1 MRRRTIESAAAQRL
15 CIMRRRLLLLLAFTA
30 PLSAQD
36 GGQLYTLYCSAC
48 HAPDGLGATG
58 GLFPP
63 LAGSPWLAGDPD
75 RSIKVVLHGL
85 HGPVDVLGKTY
96 DLEMPPQGAVLPDD
110 QIAAIL
116 THVRSSWGNQAAA
129 VTAETVKTIR
139 AATTE
144 RKTPWTAAEIL
155 KLHPLPLE
163 KTALRNLV
171 SHVYRGEWKHLPDFA
186 TLKPDSVEEEH
197 DGIITLA
204 DSPHEIDFAM
214 VWEGQLEVPAT
225 GEYLFSLDIDDA
237 GKILIDGENI
247 LEVHGI
253 GPMNGSRVQRSRIP
267 LSQGLH
273 PVRVEYLQHKGN
285 RGISIGWRLFEGKQF
300 QWLTASKDTSPKA
313 REPLPISPV
322 DGRPVI
328 YRNFITGTTPRA
340 IGVGF
345 PGGLNLAW
353 SADHLG
359 PELLWTGAFL
369 DGTAKWLN
377 RGTDKNPP
385 AGENLINL
393 GNSKTLPAE
402 ARFKGYKLDPD
413 GNPTFIVVIGDQILT
428 DSWRAE
434 NGALLRT
441 LGINRGSPLE
451 IVVSDHGISDK
462 VSVETDDGALKGASR
477 VTLPPGKPR
486 TLIYRWK

>member
-1 MRRRTIESAAAQRL
+1 M
-15 CIMRRRLLLLLAFTA
+15 RRLLLLLALTS
-30 PLSAQD
+30 PISAQD

-48 HAPDGLGATG
+48 HAPDGKGATG

-63 LAGSPWLAGDPD
+63 LAGSPWLAGAPD
-75 RSIKVVLHGL
+75 RAIKVILHGL
-85 HGPVDVLGKTY
+85 HGPVEVLGKTY

-129 VTAETVKTIR
+129 VTAETVQTIR
-139 AATTE
+139 ATTAQ
-144 RKTPWTAAEIL
+144 RKTSWTAPEL
-155 KLHPLPLE
+155 LQLHPLPLE
-163 KTALRNLV
+163 KTALRHLV
-171 SHVYRGEWKHLPDFA
+171 SQVYRGKWTHLPDFA
-186 TLKPDSVEEEH
+186 TLQPDSVEEEH

-204 DSPHEIDFAM
+204 DSPHQDHYAM
-214 VWEGQLEVPAT
+214 VWEGQLEVPAD
-225 GEYLFSLDIDDA
+225 GEYLFSLDADDA

-253 GPMNGSRVQRSRIP
+253 GPMNGSRVQRSRNQ
-267 LSQGLH
+267 LTAGLH
-273 PVRVEYLQHKGN
+273 PIRVEYLEHTSEQ
-285 RGISIGWRLFEGKQF
+285 GISIGWRPFEGNQL
-300 QWLTASKDTSPKA
+300 QWLTATKDTAPKA
-313 REPLPISPV
+313 RDPLPIDPV

-328 YRNFITGTTPRA
+328 YRNFIAGTTPRA

-369 DGTAKWLN
+369 DGTAKWLD
-377 RGTDKNPP
+377 RGTANNPP
-385 AGENLINL
+385 AGQNVVTL
-393 GNSKTLPAE
+393 GPCKSLPAE
-402 ARFKGYKLDPD
+402 ARFKGYKLDPA
-413 GNPTFIVVIGDQILT
+413 GNPTFVVQIGNQILT

-434 NGALLRT
+434 NETLQRT
-441 LGINRGSPLE
+441 LAINRGSPLK
-451 IVVSDHGISDK
+451 IVISDPAISAK
-462 VSVETDDGALKGASR
+462 LSIDTDDGALKGASR
-477 VTLPPGKPR
+477 MTLPPGKPR